1 MPASSLKPV
10 LLSKEQVVA
19 LQAIQKSEREKSS
32 LNIAPTIHVIAR
44 QLMDKALSQLEG
56 GEAWSN

>member
-10 LLSKEQVVA
+10 LLSKEQVAA
-19 LQAIQKSEREKSS
+19 LQTIQKSEREKSS

>member
-10 LLSKEQVVA
+10 LLSKEQVAA

-44 QLMDKALSQLEG
+44 RLMDKALCQLEG

>member
-10 LLSKEQVVA
+10 LLSKDQVAA